1 LANLST
7 LPIIQAADN
16 VGGRIVAF
24 WCRCGDLRSITDPE
38 NKVTTWIRDETRRV
52 NFKIYPDLKQAA
64 HTYEPLS
71 GRLAT
76 MTDMSQQ
83 VTTRRYF
90 ADSSLKDLAYTNAI
104 IPTPTVSFT
113 YDAFFSRIETM
124 SDGIGTTSYNY
135 HPPGQNGALQVH
147 TEDGPL
153 TGDTDKITYTYDDL
167 GRLKTRNIGPLGS
180 ENLVTLHYDGLGRL
194 DDLTDTLGL
203 FDYAYVGESSRLDYV
218 SYPNGQK
225 TDYDYY
231 GATADHRL
239 KQIKNLADGTN
250 PASVLSQFDYTFF
263 DDGKIHTI
271 ARQLGGGIPTDKYTF
286 GYDDADQLET
296 ATLVKQSD
304 NSPLKAFAYSYDPSA
319 NITSISRTKG
329 SAAAQVTTFIPND
342 RNQITSMSGPRPQLV
357 QGYTNEPS
365 NVTINGTRA
374 DNADHNQFTGKIDAA
389 PGANTVTATATD
401 MSANANTTT
410 QSWDI
415 DVPATQLFSYDAN
428 GNLLSDGTRSYTWD
442 AVNRLASVSMGVD
455 TWTFGY
461 DGLDRRVTESKNGT
475 LMNKW
480 LWCGTGIC
488 EERAP
493 NDAVTKRYFT
503 HGEER
508 IGDWDAG
515 EYFYTSDHLGSIRDV
530 TATVGGSVV
539 SVARYDFDPYGE
551 RQKLTGTTSYTCD
564 FGFTGHHTHAATGL
578 VLTLY
583 RAYDPS
589 LGVWLSADPI
599 GENGGLNL
607 YGYAMGNP
615 VMFLDLLGLD
625 PYAFHFSDLRSS
637 SANNSFKQRAQ
648 SCPGGK
654 SKTGAIGVDT
664 GQQLINGLSG
674 KSNIERLDIVGH
686 MNPEG
691 MRGTHAAHFA
701 GSENGEGRLDGVYT
715 RNDLSFLTGAGYM
728 RGDGAA
734 TLDELADSL
743 ASSLGKGASV
753 NLLGCNSSGLAQKV
767 SAKLAERNRGDVTVS
782 GGRGPT
788 TPITSGGKDVGFKN
802 KWDYYKGGQKVA
814 TKPGIKFR

>member
-539 SVARYDFDPYGE
+539 TVARYDFDPYGE

-599 GENGGLNL
+599 GEGGGLNL
-607 YGYAMGNP
+607 YGYVTNDP
-615 VMFLDLLGLD
+615 VNYLDYLGLD
-625 PYAFHFSDLRSS
+625 KHINLLCSRSKEGNYLKSDPDYKGAILYESVAAA
-637 SANNSFKQRAQ
+637 SAGIHISAHGNSNAIYDDRKSIYDGRVTERRRVGGKRLNASAVAKGIIKLTKKDGTDYGRRVTVHACNTGNGENSFA
-648 SCPGGK
+648 
-654 SKTGAIGVDT
+654 
-664 GQQLINGLSG
+664 QQLVNEL
-674 KSNIERLDIVGH
+674 KE
-686 MNPEG
+686 
-691 MRGTHAAHFA
+691 
-701 GSENGEGRLDGVYT
+701 
-715 RNDLSFLTGAGYM
+715 LTGKNW
-728 RGDGAA
+728 
-734 TLDELADSL
+734 T
-743 ASSLGKGASV
+743 
-753 NLLGCNSSGLAQKV
+753 V
-767 SAKLAERNRGDVTVS
+767 SAPNNFTQVEGTLGSARTVVGDM
-782 GGRGPT
+782 
-788 TPITSGGKDVGFKN
+788 TSSNELVN
-802 KWDYYKGGQKVA
+802 KGGENRYVDFTPKA
-814 TKPGIKFR
+814 PK